1 MYLYEMSEATRELYE
16 LLTNEE
22 IDEQTYNDTL
32 EAIGVDEKLESYCK
46 IIRQSEADAE
56 SLKTEISRLKDKK
69 IKAENAV
76 MRMKSAILC
85 FLDSAGK
92 NKADA
97 GVFKVSKRRSQ
108 AVNIYDEALIPE
120 EYFIQQ
126 KPELSKTK
134 IKEAIAAGQTV
145 EGAKIVENYS
155 VVIK

>member
-1 MYLYEMSEATRELYE
+1 MSEAARELYE
-16 LLTNEE
+16 LLSSGE

-32 EAIGVDEKLESYCK
+32 EAIGADEKLESYCK

-56 SLKTEISRLKDKK
+56 SLKVEIDRLKDKK
-69 IKAENAV
+69 LKAENAV
-76 MRMKSAILC
+76 TRMKSAILY

-108 AVNIYDEALIPE
+108 AVKVYDETLVPK
-120 EYFIQQ
+120 EYFVQK

-134 IKEAIAAGQTV
+134 IKEAITAGETV
-145 EGAKIVENYS
+145 QGAEMVENYS
-155 VVIK
+155 VIIK